1 MKCSWIPSNINK
13 QSEIISLIH
22 FEPIAVVQ
30 KVVQDTCNIIMDKLK
45 I

>member
-1 MKCSWIPSNINK
+1 MLVDPLKYQ

-22 FEPIAVVQ
+22 FEPIAVIQ
-30 KVVQDTCNIIMDKLK
+30 KVMQDTCNIIKDKLK

>member
-30 KVVQDTCNIIMDKLK
+30 DTCNIIMDKLK